1 MSGGPGT
8 PPGRPEGVPGGTG
21 RASAADLRRL
31 REVVAAD
38 MAGADVAHDLGHL
51 DRVAGLSARLATR
64 EGLDGFVAAV
74 AAYVHDHH
82 RAAEARLGRVVAPAE
97 CRAEA
102 RDALRRSGIDPALWE
117 PVLDAVEATGRYSFS
132 VGAAGDGG
140 DAAEPGPP
148 PAAAATAVA
157 ACLHDADMLDAMGAT
172 GIARAFAYGGAIGE
186 PLWDPAAPPSEH
198 GYRSGPTGSVVTH
211 FHEKLLRLR
220 GELRTA
226 AGRELGERRHAALA
240 EFLHRFR
247 DEWID
252 AHGDAATAPPVP

>member
-1 MSGGPGT
+1 MSGAG
-8 PPGRPEGVPGGTG
+8 
-21 RASAADLRRL
+21 ALRRL

-38 MAGADVAHDLGHL
+38 LAGADVAHDVGHL
-51 DRVAGLSARLATR
+51 NRVAGLAARLAVR

-97 CRAEA
+97 CRDDA
-102 RDALRRSGIDPALWE
+102 RAALRRAAIDESLWE
-117 PVLDAVEATGRYSFS
+117 PVLDAVEATGRYTFS
-132 VGAAGDGG
+132 AASQPSG
-140 DAAEPGPP
+140 PG
-148 PAAAATAVA
+148 PAAAAIA

-186 PLWDPAAPPSEH
+186 PLWDPAAPPSSE
-198 GYRSGPTGSVVTH
+198 GYRPGPTGSVVAH

-226 AGRELGERRHAALA
+226 AGREMGERRHAALE
-240 EFLHRFR
+240 EFLRRFR
-247 DEWID
+247 DEWVD
-252 AHGDAATAPPVP
+252 AHGDDATAPPAP